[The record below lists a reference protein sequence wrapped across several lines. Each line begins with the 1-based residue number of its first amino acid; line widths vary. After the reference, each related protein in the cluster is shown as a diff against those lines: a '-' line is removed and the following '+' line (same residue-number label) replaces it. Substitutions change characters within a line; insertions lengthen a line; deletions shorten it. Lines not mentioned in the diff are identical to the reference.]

1 MNFGDFKKTAIFGNL
16 WEYSTDYNDE
26 KKCYAH
32 YKYTLKLTRR
42 QTSNPPRDDIIA
54 DAECLKVCDCLTEAE
69 AAELKDTPN
78 WEDTFN
84 IPVVNGQVMTTFLY
98 DIKQTKCECTSYK
111 SSDAFCEGTYTIPIW
126 SGTDVTS
133 GLSRRGSYRELLAAL
148 ESDLKSAVM
157 VSELLDDP
165 VYAKCCPDE

>member
-1 MNFGDFKKTAIFGNL
+1 MNFGEGYKKG
-16 WEYSTDYNDE
+16 EYGQLLTPDREE

-32 YKYTLKLTRR
+32 YKYTLVLTRR

-78 WEDTFN
+78 WADTFN

-98 DIKQTKCECTSYK
+98 DIKQSKCGCDLFTPA
-111 SSDAFCEGTYTIPIW
+111 DDFCEGTYTIPIW
-126 SGTDVTS
+126 SGISVTDKDHIT
-133 GLSRRGSYRELLAAL
+133 GRRITYKELLANL
-148 ESDLKSAVM
+148 ENDLKVAVD
-157 VSELLDDP
+157 VSDLLDDP
-165 VYAKCCPDE
+165 YSKCCPDE